1 MENTK
6 VLEYPIVITA
16 VGAFIESPSS
26 VRRRAQ
32 RLLSGTMND
41 TSMFESMWSSASA
54 YALLHAGSGG
64 RETREEDRSVYKYL
78 I

>member
-32 RLLSGTMND
+32 RLLIGDDERYIDVRKYVIQCLRICLITRRI
-41 TSMFESMWSSASA
+41 
-54 YALLHAGSGG
+54 G
-64 RETREEDRSVYKYL
+64 REGDTGGGQICL
-78 I
+78 